1 MFWAALVVSEPIEN
15 ETVTYSKVSAMS
27 VFSMKSSTFG
37 VGWGGWAK
45 LTLLNLKSNFFLTS
59 PWEILI
65 PGRGDQTWSPTIF
78 SMRSSNSWG
87 KGGGVLFIK
96 VLKSEIWP
104 TMWDVWWACGGKVQI
119 CDHFVLTQPVLYITE
134 FPLLRLK
141 SSFRH
146 WIYLNRNSLLALLMP
161 CKGCYAK
168 TKLTSQLFLVRFSRN
183 VVYMLSAGHFILDTE
198 VISLMPGSS
207 DVHIC

>member
-1 MFWAALVVSEPIEN
+1 MGLIDIIKSE
-15 ETVTYSKVSAMS
+15 VKFFSY
-27 VFSMKSSTFG
+27 FSMGK
-37 VGWGGWAK
+37 
-45 LTLLNLKSNFFLTS
+45 N
-59 PWEILI
+59 LI

-78 SMRSSNSWG
+78 SVRSSHSWG
-87 KGGGVLFIK
+87 KGGEVLFIK

-104 TMWDVWWACGGKVQI
+104 TMWDVWWACWGKVQI
-119 CDHFVLTQPVLYITE
+119 CDHFVLTQPVLCITE
-134 FPLLRLK
+134 FPLLSLK

-146 WIYLNRNSLLALLMP
+146 WIYFNRNSLLALLMP

-183 VVYMLSAGHFILDTE
+183 VYMLSAGHFILDTE